1 VAALAVLVVAT
12 PCPLILAT
20 PIAFVS
26 GLARAARRGIVV
38 KGGTPLEQMGSATVV
53 VLDKTGTLTTGH
65 PRVAEAG
72 DEVLAAA
79 AAAEQQ
85 STHPLAAAIRSEAAA
100 RGLSLETAGGFHEAY
115 GDGVEALV
123 GGKRTRVGR
132 AAFVGIEPDRPAL
145 AGIAEV
151 WVSVEGGR
159 SGVICCSDQIRDGAP
174 LVVDRIRKTGSRPLL
189 LTGDSLAVATSVG
202 GALGID
208 DIHADATPESKAQ
221 VVGALRQAGETVVM
235 VGDGLNDAPAL
246 AAADVGIALGA
257 TGSTISSDA
266 ADAVV
271 LVDDLGRI
279 AEALEIGR
287 DTLSIARTGIV
298 LGMGLS
304 AVLMVIAAF
313 GGITPLQGAIAQ
325 EAIDVAAILNALRAL
340 HGPGEATHPRSPITR
355 ARQAAKLA

>member
-1 VAALAVLVVAT
+1 
-12 PCPLILAT
+12 
-20 PIAFVS
+20 
-26 GLARAARRGIVV
+26 
-38 KGGTPLEQMGSATVV
+38 
-53 VLDKTGTLTTGH
+53 
-65 PRVAEAG
+65 VAEAS
-72 DEVLAAA
+72 DEVLAVA

-85 STHPLAAAIRSEAAA
+85 SAHPLAAAIRSEAAA
-100 RGLSLETAGGFHEAY
+100 RGLSLETADEFHEAY

-123 GGKRTRVGR
+123 NGKRTRVGR
-132 AAFVGIEPDRPAL
+132 ASFVGIEPDRPAL

-151 WVSVEGGR
+151 WVSVDGGR
-159 SGVICCSDQIRDGAP
+159 SGVIRCSDQLRDGAP
-174 LVVDRIRKTGSRPLL
+174 LVVDRIRRTGSRPLL
-189 LTGDSLAVATSVG
+189 LTGDSLAVATAVG
-202 GALGID
+202 SALGID
-208 DIHADATPESKAQ
+208 DIRADATPESKAQ
-221 VVGALRQAGETVVM
+221 AVGALRQAGETVVM

-287 DTLSIARTGIV
+287 DTLAIARTGIV

-304 AVLMVIAAF
+304 AVLMIIAAF

-325 EAIDVAAILNALRAL
+325 EAVDVAAILNALRAL
-340 HGPGEATHPRSPITR
+340 HGPGKASRPRSRITR
-355 ARQAAKLA
+355 ARRAAKLA